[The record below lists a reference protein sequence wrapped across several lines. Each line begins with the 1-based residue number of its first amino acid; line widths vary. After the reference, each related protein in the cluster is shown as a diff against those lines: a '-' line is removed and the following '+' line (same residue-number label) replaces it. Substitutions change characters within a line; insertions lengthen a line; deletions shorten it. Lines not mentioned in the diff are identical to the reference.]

1 MSLHSV
7 LRDKEIGC
15 HRDACQI
22 RNWVWIQGRMQSNK
36 EIYLS
41 PSFPLPLPFFCFYD
55 LLVNNT
61 MIACAGLGSRIPADV
76 SCLMLSKS
84 TTGKGTNSLL
94 EYTMCRLGGE
104 RVTKRKENGVNKGSI
119 DDLA

>member
-1 MSLHSV
+1 
-7 LRDKEIGC
+7 
-15 HRDACQI
+15 
-22 RNWVWIQGRMQSNK
+22 MQSNK

-41 PSFPLPLPFFCFYD
+41 PSLPLPLPSLCFYD
-55 LLVNNT
+55 LLVNNI

-94 EYTMCRLGGE
+94 EYTMCHLGGE
-104 RVTKRKENGVNKGSI
+104 GGNKEEGEQCKQG
-119 DDLA
+119 